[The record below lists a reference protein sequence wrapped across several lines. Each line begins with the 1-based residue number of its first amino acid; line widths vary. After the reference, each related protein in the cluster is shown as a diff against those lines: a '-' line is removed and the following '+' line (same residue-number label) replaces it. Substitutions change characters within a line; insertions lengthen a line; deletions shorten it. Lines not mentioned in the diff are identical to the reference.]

1 MLADFVCNKRNIK
14 KYWITTFFIFLVY
27 YVSSK
32 GSSVELWPIQGPGL
46 GQSFSAPRALA
57 TLSRSD
63 LIT

>member
-14 KYWITTFFIFLVY
+14 NIGLTTFFIFLVY

-46 GQSFSAPRALA
+46 GQLFSAPRAVA

-63 LIT
+63 LIR